1 MELSEEEVKSIKTK
15 IGNARWHM
23 GIGEDELRFCSG
35 DKFDIDALRY
45 FFDEAVDELKKILKL
60 LDKKKQ
66 G

>member
-1 MELSEEEVKSIKTK
+1 
-15 IGNARWHM
+15 M

-35 DKFDIDALRY
+35 DNFDIDALKY

-66 G
+66 E